1 MIDLKKLR
9 EVGDKATEGPWDS
22 YSLPCCPDMGGVSN
36 KGKDCDI
43 YKSETDG
50 RYVHPIT
57 IEDAEF
63 VEEARNHW
71 TELLDLVEEA
81 RDILGFAAKCN
92 VASGNTTESLQLA
105 DITSI
110 DAVKWLSKVKGEEV

>member
-63 VEEARNHW
+63 VEEARNNW
-71 TELLDLVEEA
+71 TAMLDALEEA
-81 RDILGFAAKCN
+81 RIMLLEVNRMFPNAEFG
-92 VASGNTTESLQLA
+92 GTLTTEE
-105 DITSI
+105 
-110 DAVKWLSKVKGEEV
+110 WLSKVKGDIVPPKESE